1 MVLSDNA
8 RGALFMNVSMAAFTL
23 NDTCMKAVTES
34 VPTFQ
39 AAALR
44 GAAVVLA
51 LLLLAPHMGGLRLW
65 LPRREA
71 GVIAW
76 RCLGE
81 IVSTVTFLIALK
93 HMPLANISAVM
104 QSLPLAVTL
113 GAALFFGEA
122 IGWRRALAIG
132 VGFLGVLLII
142 RPGTEGFDRWSLLAL
157 AAVASVVLRDLTT
170 RRVARTIPSVTVA
183 LYSAGSVA
191 LMSALALPLD
201 GGWPPLDGGQLA
213 VLLAASACL
222 VVGYMASISAMRV
235 GEVGFVAPFRYTS
248 LVWAIV
254 LGWLVFG
261 QLPGALTLTGAGI
274 VIATGLFTLYRERR
288 QHLQTKTAAAQAPTA
303 AC

>member
-1 MVLSDNA
+1 MMTDNA
-8 RGALFMNVSMAAFTL
+8 RGALYMNVSMAAFTL
-23 NDTCMKAVTES
+23 NDTCMKAVTET

-44 GAAVVLA
+44 GAVVVLA
-51 LLLLAPHMGGLRLW
+51 LLLLAPRMGGLRLW

-71 GVIAW
+71 GVVAW
-76 RCLGE
+76 RCVGE
-81 IVSTVTFLIALK
+81 VASTIAFLIALK

-113 GAALFFGEA
+113 GAALFFGEV

-132 VGFLGVLLII
+132 VGFVGVLLII
-142 RPGTEGFDRWSLLAL
+142 RPGTEGFDQWSLLAL
-157 AAVASVVLRDLTT
+157 VAVASVVLRDLTT
-170 RRVARTIPSVTVA
+170 RGLAKTVPSITVA
-183 LYSAGSVA
+183 LYSAGSVT
-191 LMSALALPLD
+191 LMSVLALPFF
-201 GGWPPLDGGQLA
+201 GGWPPVDTIQVA

-222 VVGYMASISAMRV
+222 VVGYIAAVSAMRV

-261 QLPGALTLTGAGI
+261 QLPGVLTLTGAGI

-288 QHLQTKTAAAQAPTA
+288 QRLKTKAATAPEPTA